1 MLCFEIVLKT
11 YPKTAFTIKLR
22 ETLCTLRL
30 PTSHGVWAM
39 LTLQTDIR
47 VGLIEVRHAEVEQW
61 TLSARPLHPTRHI
74 SLPPHSLTHYF
85 LWQESLAHA
94 APLRPQ
100 HSQYCRLNTWLTP
113 VNALLS
119 VVISNNHER
128 EELQHVRTV
137 FVSCVA
143 WGEDAYVWT
152 FLYGLLKI
160 LWNKSITNKKYDSH
174 EI

>member
-30 PTSHGVWAM
+30 PTSHGVSSFVIRVNA
-39 LTLQTDIR
+39 TDRR

-100 HSQYCRLNTWLTP
+100 HSQYCRLNTWFTP

-119 VVISNNHER
+119 VDISNNHER

-137 FVSCVA
+137 FDSYVA

-152 FLYGLLKI
+152 FLYRLLKI
-160 LWNKSITNKKYDSH
+160 L
-174 EI
+174 